1 MIKRTKVNKPQEKKK
16 IGILKDLD
24 SYIKFRRN
32 KEGKMNGLDLDF
44 YVRHYKD
51 GVRSFCWVTVDEE
64 VGLVEDT
71 QNPVAFREYKSLKSY
86 YQKGTK

>member
-1 MIKRTKVNKPQEKKK
+1 MIKRTKVNNPQEKKK
-16 IGILKDLD
+16 MGILKDLD

-44 YVRHYKD
+44 YVRHFND
-51 GVRSFCWVTVDEE
+51 GVRSFCGVTVDEE

-71 QNPVAFREYKSLKSY
+71 QNPVAFREYKSLKSS
-86 YQKGTK
+86 YQ

>member
-1 MIKRTKVNKPQEKKK
+1 MKRTKVNKPQEKKK

-44 YVRHYKD
+44 YVRHFND
-51 GVRSFCWVTVDEE
+51 GVRSFCGVTVDED
-64 VGLVEDT
+64 VGLVKDT

-86 YQKGTK
+86 YQK

>member
-1 MIKRTKVNKPQEKKK
+1 MKRTKVNNPQEKKK
-16 IGILKDLD
+16 MGILKDLD

-51 GVRSFCWVTVDEE
+51 GVRSFCGVTVDED

-71 QNPVAFREYKSLKSY
+71 QNPVAFREYKSLKSS
-86 YQKGTK
+86 YQ

>member
-1 MIKRTKVNKPQEKKK
+1 MIKRTKVNNPQEKKK
-16 IGILKDLD
+16 MGILKDLD

-51 GVRSFCWVTVDEE
+51 GVRSFCGVRVDEE

-71 QNPVAFREYKSLKSY
+71 QNPVAFREYKTLKSSY
-86 YQKGTK
+86 

>member
-1 MIKRTKVNKPQEKKK
+1 MIKRTKVNNPQEKKK
-16 IGILKDLD
+16 MGILKDLD

-51 GVRSFCWVTVDEE
+51 GVRSFCGVTVDED

-71 QNPVAFREYKSLKSY
+71 QNPVAFREYKSLKSS
-86 YQKGTK
+86 YQ

>member
-1 MIKRTKVNKPQEKKK
+1 MKRTKVNKPQEKKK

-32 KEGKMNGLDLDF
+32 KEGRMNGLDMDF
-44 YVRHYKD
+44 YVRHFND
-51 GVRSFCWVTVDEE
+51 GVRSFCGVTVDED

-71 QNPVAFREYKSLKSY
+71 QNPVAFREYKSLKSS
-86 YQKGTK
+86 YQ

>member
-1 MIKRTKVNKPQEKKK
+1 MKRTKVNNPQEKKK
-16 IGILKDLD
+16 IRILKDLD

-44 YVRHYKD
+44 YVRHFND
-51 GVRSFCWVTVDEE
+51 GVRSFCGVTVDED
-64 VGLVEDT
+64 VGLVKDT

-86 YQKGTK
+86 YQK

>member
-1 MIKRTKVNKPQEKKK
+1 MMKRTKVNNPQEKKK

-51 GVRSFCWVTVDEE
+51 GVRSFCGVRVDEE

-71 QNPVAFREYKSLKSY
+71 QNPVAFREYKSLKSS
-86 YQKGTK
+86 YQ

>member
-1 MIKRTKVNKPQEKKK
+1 MIKRTKVNNPQEKKK
-16 IGILKDLD
+16 MGILKDLD

-51 GVRSFCWVTVDEE
+51 GVRSFCGVSVDQE

-71 QNPVAFREYKSLKSY
+71 QNPVAFREYKSLKSS
-86 YQKGTK
+86 YQ

>member
-1 MIKRTKVNKPQEKKK
+1 MIKRTKVNNPQKKK
-16 IGILKDLD
+16 KMGILKDLD

-51 GVRSFCWVTVDEE
+51 GVRSFCGVTVDED

>member
-1 MIKRTKVNKPQEKKK
+1 MIKRTKVNNPQKKK
-16 IGILKDLD
+16 KMGILKDLD

-51 GVRSFCWVTVDEE
+51 GVRSFCGVRVDEE

-71 QNPVAFREYKSLKSY
+71 QNPDAFREYKTLKSSY
-86 YQKGTK
+86 

>member
-1 MIKRTKVNKPQEKKK
+1 MMKRPKVNIPLEKKK
-16 IGILKDLD
+16 MGILKDLD

-32 KEGKMNGLDLDF
+32 KEGKVNGLDLDF

-51 GVRSFCWVTVDEE
+51 GVRSFCGVTVDED

-71 QNPVAFREYKSLKSY
+71 QNPVAFREYKSLKSS
-86 YQKGTK
+86 YQ

>member
-1 MIKRTKVNKPQEKKK
+1 MIKRTKVNNPQEKKK
-16 IGILKDLD
+16 MGILKDLD

-51 GVRSFCWVTVDEE
+51 GVRSFCGVTVDEE

-71 QNPVAFREYKSLKSY
+71 QNPVAFREYKSLKSS
-86 YQKGTK
+86 YQ

>member
-1 MIKRTKVNKPQEKKK
+1 MIKRTKVNNPQEKKK
-16 IGILKDLD
+16 MGILKDLD

-51 GVRSFCWVTVDEE
+51 GVRSFCGVTVDEE
-64 VGLVEDT
+64 DGLVEDT
-71 QNPVAFREYKSLKSY
+71 QNPVAFSEYKTLKSS
-86 YQKGTK
+86 YQ

>member
-1 MIKRTKVNKPQEKKK
+1 MMKITKVNKPQEKKK
-16 IGILKDLD
+16 MGILKDLD

-44 YVRHYKD
+44 YVRHFND
-51 GVRSFCWVTVDEE
+51 GVRSFCGITVDED

-71 QNPVAFREYKSLKSY
+71 QNPVAFREYKSLKSS
-86 YQKGTK
+86 YQ

>member
-1 MIKRTKVNKPQEKKK
+1 MMKRTKVNNPQEKKK
-16 IGILKDLD
+16 MGILKDLD

-44 YVRHYKD
+44 YVRHFND
-51 GVRSFCWVTVDEE
+51 GVRSFCGVTVDED

-71 QNPVAFREYKSLKSY
+71 QNPVAFREYKSLKSS
-86 YQKGTK
+86 YQ

>member
-1 MIKRTKVNKPQEKKK
+1 MMKITKVNKPQEKKK

-44 YVRHYKD
+44 YVRHFND
-51 GVRSFCWVTVDEE
+51 GVRSFCGVTVDED
-64 VGLVEDT
+64 VGLVKDT

-86 YQKGTK
+86 YQK

>member
-1 MIKRTKVNKPQEKKK
+1 MIKRTKVNNPQEKKK

-44 YVRHYKD
+44 YVRHFND
-51 GVRSFCWVTVDEE
+51 GVRSFCGVTVDED

-71 QNPVAFREYKSLKSY
+71 QNPVAFREYKSLKSS
-86 YQKGTK
+86 YQ

>member
-1 MIKRTKVNKPQEKKK
+1 MMKITKVNKPQEKKK
-16 IGILKDLD
+16 MGILKDLD

-44 YVRHYKD
+44 YVRHFND
-51 GVRSFCWVTVDEE
+51 GVRSFCGVTVDED

-71 QNPVAFREYKSLKSY
+71 QNPVAFREYKSLKSS
-86 YQKGTK
+86 YQ

>member
-1 MIKRTKVNKPQEKKK
+1 MIKRTKVNNPQEKKK
-16 IGILKDLD
+16 MGILKDLD

-51 GVRSFCWVTVDEE
+51 GVRSFCGVTVDED

>member
-1 MIKRTKVNKPQEKKK
+1 MMKRTKVNNPQEKKK
-16 IGILKDLD
+16 MGILKDLD

-51 GVRSFCWVTVDEE
+51 GVRSFCGVTVDED

-71 QNPVAFREYKSLKSY
+71 QNPVAFREYKSLKSS
-86 YQKGTK
+86 YQ

>member
-51 GVRSFCWVTVDEE
+51 GVRSFCGVRVDEE

-71 QNPVAFREYKSLKSY
+71 QNPDAFSEYKTLKSS
-86 YQKGTK
+86 YQ

>member
-1 MIKRTKVNKPQEKKK
+1 MMKRTKVNKPQEKKK
-16 IGILKDLD
+16 MGILKDLD

-44 YVRHYKD
+44 YVRHFND
-51 GVRSFCWVTVDEE
+51 GVRSFCGVTVDED

-71 QNPVAFREYKSLKSY
+71 QNPVAFREYKSLKSS
-86 YQKGTK
+86 YQ

>member
-1 MIKRTKVNKPQEKKK
+1 MKRTKVNNPQEKKK
-16 IGILKDLD
+16 IRILKDLD

-51 GVRSFCWVTVDEE
+51 GVRSFCGVTVDED

-71 QNPVAFREYKSLKSY
+71 QNPVAFREYKSLKSS
-86 YQKGTK
+86 YQKETK

>member
-1 MIKRTKVNKPQEKKK
+1 MIKRTKVNNPQEKKK

-44 YVRHYKD
+44 YVRHFND
-51 GVRSFCWVTVDEE
+51 GVRSFCGVTVDED

-86 YQKGTK
+86 YQK

>member
-1 MIKRTKVNKPQEKKK
+1 MMKRTKVNKPQEKKK

-44 YVRHYKD
+44 YVRHFND
-51 GVRSFCWVTVDEE
+51 GVRSFCGVTVDED

-71 QNPVAFREYKSLKSY
+71 QNPDAFREYKSLKSS
-86 YQKGTK
+86 YQ

>member
-1 MIKRTKVNKPQEKKK
+1 MMKRPKINKPQEKKK
-16 IGILKDLD
+16 MGILKDLD

-44 YVRHYKD
+44 YVRHFND
-51 GVRSFCWVTVDEE
+51 GVRSFCGVTVDED

-71 QNPVAFREYKSLKSY
+71 QNPVAFREYKSLKSS
-86 YQKGTK
+86 YQ

>member
-1 MIKRTKVNKPQEKKK
+1 MIKRTKVNNPQEKKK
-16 IGILKDLD
+16 MGILKDLD

-44 YVRHYKD
+44 YVRHFND
-51 GVRSFCWVTVDEE
+51 GVRSFCGVTVDED

-71 QNPVAFREYKSLKSY
+71 QNPVAFREYKSLKSS
-86 YQKGTK
+86 YQ

>member
-1 MIKRTKVNKPQEKKK
+1 MKRTKVNKPQEKKK

-51 GVRSFCWVTVDEE
+51 GVRSFCGVTVDED

>member
-1 MIKRTKVNKPQEKKK
+1 MMRRKKVNTPEEKKK

-44 YVRHYKD
+44 YVRHYD
-51 GVRSFCWVTVDEE
+51 NGVRSFCGVIVDEE
-64 VGLVEDT
+64 KGLIKDT
-71 QNPVAFREYKSLKSY
+71 QNPVAFREYKSLKKS
-86 YQKGTK
+86 YQKGK

>member
-1 MIKRTKVNKPQEKKK
+1 MMKRPKINKPQEKKK
-16 IGILKDLD
+16 MGILKDLD

-44 YVRHYKD
+44 YVRHFND
-51 GVRSFCWVTVDEE
+51 GVRSFCGVTVDEE

-71 QNPVAFREYKSLKSY
+71 QNPVAFREYKSLKSS
-86 YQKGTK
+86 YQ